1 MRLWRIP
8 GMPARCS
15 AFLTRILKQH
25 FRLRRVPAPLTIS
38 ILFTTCWRLH
48 AASRHSVDWLRTARQ
63 FKMYV
68 I

>member
-25 FRLRRVPAPLTIS
+25 FRLRRVPAPLTIT
-38 ILFTTCWRLH
+38 ILFPACWRLH
-48 AASRHSVDWLRTARQ
+48 AAFVTTAYAQR
-63 FKMYV
+63 
-68 I
+68 